1 MENGKPTST
10 ATKSDRLNV
19 RLTSD
24 ANQTI
29 REAASLAGQDITSF
43 VLSAALDRARSVIA
57 EDSLVRLSAIDARD
71 LAAALESDASP
82 VPQLME
88 LLRRAIPSRVEAS

>member
-43 VLSAALDRARSVIA
+43 VLSAALDRAQKGI
-57 EDSLVRLSAIDARD
+57 EF
-71 LAAALESDASP
+71 
-82 VPQLME
+82 
-88 LLRRAIPSRVEAS
+88 